1 MITFIIFA
9 VKKNKNKKNPHKN
22 AFKHT
27 QSLGFSRLSLQ
38 KAHELLMAMGDFLVG
53 RQNISPLKR

>member
-38 KAHELLMAMGDFLVG
+38 KAHELLMAMGDF
-53 RQNISPLKR
+53 